1 MRKIC
6 FALILF
12 MLLCFFV
19 SNLFCINIKSDALKD
34 KDMVIKLLL
43 TETGEVI
50 ELSLDDYIKGVLVGE
65 VPATYEDEA
74 IKAQAIVAR
83 TYTLY
88 KLYNSSYAHENAD
101 MCDDV
106 NHCQAYKSK
115 EYAFKCWED
124 EAETKWNKIENAVKS
139 TSDQVIKYK
148 GNLINA
154 FFHAHSGGMTEDVKF
169 VWGREE
175 IPYLKSVES
184 NEGYDYADRVVYTK
198 NDFFDILKNKYQDF
212 DVSLN
217 NYSIDEFTSSG
228 RVDKMTICNKTL
240 LGTEIRSLFG
250 LRSTY
255 FSLEEDGENMVFT
268 TKGYGHGVGMSQE
281 GANYM
286 ALQGKKCEDIIKHYY
301 TDVSIDGI

>member
-43 TETGEVI
+43 TETGEVV

-139 TSDQVIKYK
+139 TSNQVIKYK

-212 DVSLN
+212 DASLN
-217 NYSIDEFTSSG
+217 NYSIDELTSSG

>member
-1 MRKIC
+1 MRRIC
-6 FALILF
+6 FVLLLF

-19 SNLFCINIKSDALKD
+19 SNLFCINIKIATLKD
-34 KDMVIKLLL
+34 EDMVIKLLL
-43 TETGEVI
+43 TDTGEVI

-65 VPATYEDEA
+65 VPVTYEDEA

-88 KLYNSSYAHENAD
+88 KLYNSSSAHENAD

-139 TSDQVIKYK
+139 TSGQVIKYK

-184 NEGYDYADRVVYTK
+184 NEGYDYADKVVYTK

-217 NYSIDEFTSSG
+217 NYSIDELTSSG

>member
-6 FALILF
+6 FTLLLF

-217 NYSIDEFTSSG
+217 NYSIDELTSSG

>member
-6 FALILF
+6 FVLLF
-12 MLLCFFV
+12 FMVVCFFI
-19 SNLFCINIKSDALKD
+19 SNLFCVGFNSGAQDEP
-34 KDMVIKLLL
+34 VFIKLLL
-43 TETGEVI
+43 SETGEVV
-50 ELSLDDYIKGVLVGE
+50 ELSLDDYIKGVLIGE

-88 KLYNSSYAHENAD
+88 KLYNSSSAHDNAD

-106 NHCQAYKSK
+106 NHCQAYMSK
-115 EYAFKCWED
+115 EYAFECWDDD
-124 EAETKWNKIENAVKS
+124 EEELKWNKIENAVKS
-139 TSDQVIKYK
+139 TSGMVIKYK
-148 GNLINA
+148 GELINA

-175 IPYLKSVES
+175 IPYLKSVVSE
-184 NEGYDYADRVVYTK
+184 EGYDYADKVVYTK
-198 NDFFDILKNKYQDF
+198 KDFWDILKNKYQDF
-212 DVSLN
+212 DASLT
-217 NYSIDEFTSSG
+217 NYSIDELTSSG
-228 RVDKMTICNKTL
+228 RIDKMTIGNKTL

-255 FSLEEDGENMVFT
+255 FSLTEEGDNMVFT